1 MSCQIKNGKYFAK
14 NGQES
19 KLYKDLVEKVGEN
32 KASDLFIFA
41 YSKISYF
48 KSLDENG
55 EPSVNK
61 VLELAT
67 KQNASKKT
75 LMIAEQVDMQ
85 IQFPNYQNS
94 TELLADFENAF
105 YDSGQFAPTKKT
117 LTKSLYSAFEAEN
130 LLSDLTL
137 LSQVKDSIER
147 LKNTK
152 NVEYT
157 MSVESKYKSSDLN
170 IFGKFKTLNPYI
182 LEQDLIEKFGGIE
195 SDEVEDKS
203 ITTDYKRI
211 PVIDENGNAIINKV
225 IYPNAVKLIEDLD
238 NITEEK
244 LFDFGIDASKIKTEV
259 IMDFLQNPSEENT
272 ARVNKDAP
280 QREKVIKTDKQD
292 RDLVFLET
300 TKTEEQLFE
309 EQSLIQTEIEN
320 VYHKVEKVEEEEL
333 RTFLKNQLP
342 SEDKILYRSGDLK
355 VKAEDAYTMRGN
367 RGSGHFGTGFYFF
380 GDLKNANE
388 YDKRKTNAIDT
399 SNYNLLRPRNAE
411 EGLNL
416 HESLKKVN
424 NFNYLNNFENIAETT
439 LNEYELD
446 YYEYKDKINF
456 DVFDS
461 WIVNNREVLEYLK
474 DKISVSQVTPFN
486 NNVQLTSEIL
496 GIYKQEFENSVFN
509 LNKELSKVSQEIYNI
524 LNKFNGNITEIQIKK
539 DIQNYNADDYNE
551 QSKGQDTLGTRILKS
566 AGFEGIFVKSI
577 KELDNSLYGNIIF
590 DIKQGTEINFN
601 YDNTLE
607 HELYKQYYKYNTPSQ
622 SNFTP
627 SFSPSL
633 SNLEYLKGDFLA
645 DFNVEILKNPSHEF
659 YNKFHVNEKGIN
671 LKYNDPI
678 SLNQIEAYLE
688 DGVKLGEELK
698 QYSTISKN
706 IPNFNK
712 QIQTQPNSRLEA
724 VNNISSLKT
733 LSTFVTA
740 IDKNTIFAKNE
751 TEQFINYGNEVF
763 ELKNKEFDN
772 SVFTKLNITK
782 DVNYFQTE
790 VETQQYVDQVRI
802 KQSKIENFN
811 TLRKHHKE
819 SELSDNFNC
828 V

>member
-75 LMIAEQVDMQ
+75 LTIAEQVDMQ

-170 IFGKFKTLNPYI
+170 IFGKFKILNPYI
-182 LEQDLIEKFGGIE
+182 SEQDLIEKFGGIE

-320 VYHKVEKVEEEEL
+320 VYHKVGKVDEQELRDFLKVGEKV
-333 RTFLKNQLP
+333 
-342 SEDKILYRSGDLK
+342 
-355 VKAEDAYTMRGN
+355 
-367 RGSGHFGTGFYFF
+367 
-380 GDLKNANE
+380 
-388 YDKRKTNAIDT
+388 
-399 SNYNLLRPRNAE
+399 
-411 EGLNL
+411 
-416 HESLKKVN
+416 
-424 NFNYLNNFENIAETT
+424 
-439 LNEYELD
+439 
-446 YYEYKDKINF
+446 
-456 DVFDS
+456 
-461 WIVNNREVLEYLK
+461 
-474 DKISVSQVTPFN
+474 
-486 NNVQLTSEIL
+486 
-496 GIYKQEFENSVFN
+496 
-509 LNKELSKVSQEIYNI
+509 
-524 LNKFNGNITEIQIKK
+524 
-539 DIQNYNADDYNE
+539 
-551 QSKGQDTLGTRILKS
+551 
-566 AGFEGIFVKSI
+566 
-577 KELDNSLYGNIIF
+577 
-590 DIKQGTEINFN
+590 
-601 YDNTLE
+601 LE

-645 DFNVEILKNPSHEF
+645 DFNAEILKNPSHEF

-671 LKYNDPI
+671 LKYSDPI

>member
-320 VYHKVEKVEEEEL
+320 VYHKVGKVDEQELRDFLKVGEKV
-333 RTFLKNQLP
+333 
-342 SEDKILYRSGDLK
+342 
-355 VKAEDAYTMRGN
+355 
-367 RGSGHFGTGFYFF
+367 
-380 GDLKNANE
+380 
-388 YDKRKTNAIDT
+388 
-399 SNYNLLRPRNAE
+399 
-411 EGLNL
+411 
-416 HESLKKVN
+416 
-424 NFNYLNNFENIAETT
+424 
-439 LNEYELD
+439 
-446 YYEYKDKINF
+446 
-456 DVFDS
+456 
-461 WIVNNREVLEYLK
+461 
-474 DKISVSQVTPFN
+474 
-486 NNVQLTSEIL
+486 
-496 GIYKQEFENSVFN
+496 
-509 LNKELSKVSQEIYNI
+509 
-524 LNKFNGNITEIQIKK
+524 
-539 DIQNYNADDYNE
+539 
-551 QSKGQDTLGTRILKS
+551 
-566 AGFEGIFVKSI
+566 
-577 KELDNSLYGNIIF
+577 
-590 DIKQGTEINFN
+590 
-601 YDNTLE
+601 LE

-645 DFNVEILKNPSHEF
+645 DFNAEILKNPSHEF

-671 LKYNDPI
+671 LKYSDPI

>member
-1 MSCQIKNGKYFAK
+1 MSCQIKEGKYLAP

-19 KLYKDLVEKVGEN
+19 KLYKDLVERVGGS
-32 KASDLFIFA
+32 KANDLFIFA
-41 YSKISYF
+41 YTKITDF

-55 EPSVNK
+55 EPSANK

-67 KQNASKKT
+67 KQNASKNLLT
-75 LMIAEQVDMQ
+75 ISEQVEMQ
-85 IQFPNYQNS
+85 VQFSNYENS
-94 TELLADFENAF
+94 IELLADFENAF
-105 YDSGQFAPTKKT
+105 YYDGEFSPTKKS

-130 LLSDLTL
+130 LLSNLIL

-157 MSVESKYKSSDLN
+157 MFVEPKYKSSDLN
-170 IFGKFKTLNPYI
+170 IFGKFKVLNPYI

-320 VYHKVEKVEEEEL
+320 VYHKVEKVDEQEL
-333 RTFLKNQLP
+333 RDFLKVG
-342 SEDKILYRSGDLK
+342 EK
-355 VKAEDAYTMRGN
+355 V
-367 RGSGHFGTGFYFF
+367 
-380 GDLKNANE
+380 
-388 YDKRKTNAIDT
+388 
-399 SNYNLLRPRNAE
+399 
-411 EGLNL
+411 
-416 HESLKKVN
+416 
-424 NFNYLNNFENIAETT
+424 
-439 LNEYELD
+439 
-446 YYEYKDKINF
+446 
-456 DVFDS
+456 
-461 WIVNNREVLEYLK
+461 
-474 DKISVSQVTPFN
+474 
-486 NNVQLTSEIL
+486 
-496 GIYKQEFENSVFN
+496 
-509 LNKELSKVSQEIYNI
+509 
-524 LNKFNGNITEIQIKK
+524 
-539 DIQNYNADDYNE
+539 
-551 QSKGQDTLGTRILKS
+551 
-566 AGFEGIFVKSI
+566 
-577 KELDNSLYGNIIF
+577 
-590 DIKQGTEINFN
+590 
-601 YDNTLE
+601 LE
-607 HELYKQYYKYNTPSQ
+607 HELYKQYYSYTSPIKIKKKYTPV
-622 SNFTP
+622 NG
-627 SFSPSL
+627 
-633 SNLEYLKGDFLA
+633 NLEYLKGDFLA
-645 DFNVEILKNPSHEF
+645 DFNAEILKNLTHEF
-659 YNKFHVNEKGIN
+659 YNKFYVNEKGIN
-671 LKYNDPI
+671 LKYSDPI

-698 QYSTISKN
+698 QYSSISKN
-706 IPNFNK
+706 MPNFNK

-724 VNNISSLKT
+724 VNNIGSLKI
-733 LSTFVTA
+733 LSTFVTP
-740 IDKNTIFAKNE
+740 IDKNIILAKNE
-751 TEQFINYGNEVF
+751 TEQFVNYNNEVF

-772 SVFTKLNITK
+772 SVFTKLNTTK

-790 VETQQYVDQVRI
+790 VETQDYVDQIKI
-802 KQSKIENFN
+802 KQGKLETFN
-811 TLRKHHKE
+811 ILQKNYKKE
-819 SELSDNFNC
+819 DLSDNFSC
-828 V
+828 Q

>member
-1 MSCQIKNGKYFAK
+1 MSCQIKNRKYFAK

-32 KASDLFIFA
+32 KANDLFIFA

-75 LMIAEQVDMQ
+75 LTIAEQVDMQ

-170 IFGKFKTLNPYI
+170 IFGKFKILNPYI
-182 LEQDLIEKFGGIE
+182 SEQDLIEKFGGIE

-320 VYHKVEKVEEEEL
+320 VYHKVGKVDEQELRDFLKVGEKV
-333 RTFLKNQLP
+333 
-342 SEDKILYRSGDLK
+342 
-355 VKAEDAYTMRGN
+355 
-367 RGSGHFGTGFYFF
+367 
-380 GDLKNANE
+380 
-388 YDKRKTNAIDT
+388 
-399 SNYNLLRPRNAE
+399 
-411 EGLNL
+411 
-416 HESLKKVN
+416 
-424 NFNYLNNFENIAETT
+424 
-439 LNEYELD
+439 
-446 YYEYKDKINF
+446 
-456 DVFDS
+456 
-461 WIVNNREVLEYLK
+461 
-474 DKISVSQVTPFN
+474 
-486 NNVQLTSEIL
+486 
-496 GIYKQEFENSVFN
+496 
-509 LNKELSKVSQEIYNI
+509 
-524 LNKFNGNITEIQIKK
+524 
-539 DIQNYNADDYNE
+539 
-551 QSKGQDTLGTRILKS
+551 
-566 AGFEGIFVKSI
+566 
-577 KELDNSLYGNIIF
+577 
-590 DIKQGTEINFN
+590 
-601 YDNTLE
+601 LE

-645 DFNVEILKNPSHEF
+645 DFNAEILKNPSHEF

-671 LKYNDPI
+671 LKYSDPI